1 MPQKQNSASVFETS
15 LFGTKLTLKKAF
27 QNPAKIHDKKFELEK
42 IILTFFSCMALV
54 MMLTMLSTLMIID
67 GDDEQPT
74 DKVTGV
80 IMQAGS

>member
-1 MPQKQNSASVFETS
+1 M
-15 LFGTKLTLKKAF
+15 KKVF

-42 IILTFFSCMALV
+42 IINVIFMHGVSYDV
-54 MMLTMLSTLMIID
+54 TMLSTLMIMD

>member
-54 MMLTMLSTLMIID
+54 MMLTMLSTLIIMD

>member
-1 MPQKQNSASVFETS
+1 M
-15 LFGTKLTLKKAF
+15 KKAF

>member
-1 MPQKQNSASVFETS
+1 MLLFLKHLYLGQKV
-15 LFGTKLTLKKAF
+15 F
-27 QNPAKIHDKKFELEK
+27 QNPAKINDKKFELK
-42 IILTFFSCMALV
+42 RLSTLFSCMALV
-54 MMLTMLSTLMIID
+54 MMLTMLLTLMIMD

>member
-54 MMLTMLSTLMIID
+54 MMLTMLSTLMIMD